1 MSVRAKLP
9 SPADWG
15 GSERLYTL
23 AEAAEV
29 LGISQATLK
38 KRVHGWTIKAVA
50 WSEETSYCF
59 TQSSLDKALEHASQ
73 RHARHRTY
81 RGCFPSAEML
91 TPPRMRVS
99 TIDWSRPYE
108 GKESS

>member
-1 MSVRAKLP
+1 MSIRAKLP

-38 KRVHGWTIKAVA
+38 KRVYGWTIKAVA
-50 WSEETSYCF
+50 WSEETDYCF
-59 TQSSLDKALEHASQ
+59 AQSSLDKALEHASQ
-73 RHARHRTY
+73 SRARHRTY
-81 RGCFPSAEML
+81 RGVFPSAEML

-99 TIDWSRPYE
+99 TIDWNRPYE
-108 GKESS
+108 GKEAS

>member
-50 WSEETSYCF
+50 WSEKTSYCF
-59 TQSSLDKALEHASQ
+59 AQSSLDKALEHASQ

-91 TPPRMRVS
+91 TPPRMKIS
-99 TIDWSRPYE
+99 TIDWVRPYE
-108 GKESS
+108 GKGK

>member
-29 LGISQATLK
+29 LGISQGTLK
-38 KRVHGWTIKAVA
+38 KRVHGWTIKAAA

-59 TQSSLDKALEHASQ
+59 AQSSLDKALEHASA
-73 RHARHRTY
+73 RRARHRTY

>member
-1 MSVRAKLP
+1 MSSVRAKLP

-15 GSERLYTL
+15 GSERLYTQ

-29 LGISQATLK
+29 LGISQGTLT

-50 WSEETSYCF
+50 WSEETGFCF
-59 TQSSLDKALEHASQ
+59 TQSSLDKALEHASA
-73 RHARHRTY
+73 RRARHR
-81 RGCFPSAEML
+81 

>member
-1 MSVRAKLP
+1 M
-9 SPADWG
+9 
-15 GSERLYTL
+15 YTL

-50 WSEETSYCF
+50 WSEETDYCF
-59 TQSSLDKALEHASQ
+59 AQSSLDKALEHASQ
-73 RHARHRTY
+73 SRARHRTY
-81 RGCFPSAEML
+81 RGVFPSAEML

-108 GKESS
+108 GKES

>member
-1 MSVRAKLP
+1 MSVRGKLP

-15 GSERLYTL
+15 AERLYTQ

-29 LGISQATLK
+29 LGISQGT
-38 KRVHGWTIKAVA
+38 
-50 WSEETSYCF
+50 
-59 TQSSLDKALEHASQ
+59 
-73 RHARHRTY
+73 
-81 RGCFPSAEML
+81 L

-99 TIDWSRPYE
+99 TIDWNRPYE